1 MCRINFMLYSET
13 RTRNCASVMMK
24 GFSHRTDSRREVH
37 QHANANALPDG
48 RSGFTSSFS
57 APGPSSSLFLAG
69 VTCVG
74 VPVS

>member
-1 MCRINFMLYSET
+1 
-13 RTRNCASVMMK
+13 MMK

-69 VTCVG
+69 VTFVG